1 MRLKKIL
8 SDGIKWG
15 VAACFGLLSVGDLRA
30 ASIAPQLSHRAVYQ
44 LQLSEALSPGVSAV
58 EGKMVVEWRETCEG
72 YLTEQRIVIRT
83 DLENGKVSL
92 NDVSTSSWE
101 ALDGSEFR
109 FDLRQL
115 VDNQLAEVL
124 RGDANAGRDDNAA
137 RAVFKQPASAELSLP
152 ESILFPSKHMEE
164 VLAAAARGKSNVTA
178 VLFDGSS
185 DKEYYKVIT
194 SIGRKQ
200 ETVAAQDWAAGQ
212 HWWPVQISF
221 YNPFEPDAE
230 PQFEMSFHLYTNG
243 VTENV
248 SMRYRQFVLAGEL
261 QEITAFPVPDC

>member
-1 MRLKKIL
+1 MQFTKIL
-8 SDGIKWG
+8 SDTGKWG
-15 VAACFGLLSVGDLRA
+15 GALCLGLLAGGELQA
-30 ASIAPQLSHRAVYQ
+30 AGIAPQLSHRAVYQ
-44 LQLSEALSPGVSAV
+44 LQLSEAIAPGVSGV

-83 DLENGKVSL
+83 DMEDGKVSL

-115 VDNQLAEVL
+115 VDNKLMEVL
-124 RGDANAGRDDNAA
+124 RGDAKAGDADNTAHA
-137 RAVFKQPASAELSLP
+137 IFKQPASAELSLP
-152 ESILFPSKHMEE
+152 ESVLFPSRHMEA
-164 VLAAAARGKSNVTA
+164 VLEAAASGKSHVAA

-185 DKEYYKVIT
+185 DKEYYKVLT
-194 SIGRKQ
+194 SIGQKQ
-200 ETVAAQDWAAGQ
+200 ETGMTQGWAAGQ

-221 YNPFEPDAE
+221 YSPFQPEAE
-230 PQFEMSFHLYTNG
+230 PQFEMSFHLFANG

-261 QEITAFPVPDC
+261 QEVTAFPVPDC